1 MVLTAFAEWLNEFF
15 GAFDGALLGA
25 CHSAAEH
32 AGAFLTPLA
41 KVLTFVGEK
50 GLIFFALALILVCFR
65 RTRRMGVCLF
75 GAVCCGALIGNII
88 LKDLVARPRPLTEA
102 AASLSR
108 MVALCRRTCRGR
120 LFLPVG
126 SRYCRNGGRHRALPF
141 DAPQNDAPR
150 IYLRGAHGVFALLS
164 HGALPHRRYHGHCDR
179 RHIRGRCVLYRKRDI
194 PAA

>member
-65 RTRRMGVCLF
+65 RTRRMAFAFSVPF
-75 GAVCCGALIGNII
+75 
-88 LKDLVARPRPLTEA
+88 A
-102 AASLSR
+102 A
-108 MVALCRRTCRGR
+108 
-120 LFLPVG
+120 
-126 SRYCRNGGRHRALPF
+126 
-141 DAPQNDAPR
+141 
-150 IYLRGAHGVFALLS
+150 ALLS
-164 HGALPHRRYHGHCDR
+164 ETSFSRILSRARVR
-179 RHIRGRCVLYRKRDI
+179 
-194 PAA
+194 